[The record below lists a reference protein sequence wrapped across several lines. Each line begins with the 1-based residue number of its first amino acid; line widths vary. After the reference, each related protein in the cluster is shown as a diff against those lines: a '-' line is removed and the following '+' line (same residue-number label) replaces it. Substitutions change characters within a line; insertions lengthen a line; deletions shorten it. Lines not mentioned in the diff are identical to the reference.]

1 MACRTIEEDDRGKD
15 RLETG
20 QLGYF
25 VGGKGKEQVKQDGPQ
40 AFFFSSSLFL
50 AKLLLLLLILLNA
63 VGTKKGRQREFK
75 RFKTGCKCFGNLI
88 FISKQCQ
95 SFTHIIVLVSF

>member
-25 VGGKGKEQVKQDGPQ
+25 IGGKGKEQVKQDGPQ
-40 AFFFSSSLFL
+40 AFFFPLLYFL
-50 AKLLLLLLILLNA
+50 QN
-63 VGTKKGRQREFK
+63 
-75 RFKTGCKCFGNLI
+75 CFFFYL
-88 FISKQCQ
+88 SC
-95 SFTHIIVLVSF
+95 